1 MKPLIQNDMGSTW
14 LMSSKGV
21 TILDENVKKKIHVE
35 CVINTIVLKSQQ
47 DLFTNLRMSLVL
59 LSKHEILRHNINT
72 SLLF

>member
-47 DLFTNLRMSLVL
+47 DLFTN
-59 LSKHEILRHNINT
+59 KQT
-72 SLLF
+72 